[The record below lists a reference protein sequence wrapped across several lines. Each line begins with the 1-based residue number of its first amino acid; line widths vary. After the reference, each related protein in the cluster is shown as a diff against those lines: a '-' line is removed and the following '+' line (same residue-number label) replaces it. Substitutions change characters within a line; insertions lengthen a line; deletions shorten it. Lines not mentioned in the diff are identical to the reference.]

1 MSMAVSIC
9 CYGSGLARRWQDGGR
24 GGQVRGRDPNIR
36 RDNVPTSS
44 PWSPAT
50 ATQISKSGVDLTIAT
65 FNIVISMFYNYG
77 FVALYLKSLTDAPDG
92 GCWCVE
98 QGWMA
103 WAGEW

>member
-9 CYGSGLARRWQDGGR
+9 CYGSGLARWWPGGR

-36 RDNVPTSS
+36 GDNVPTSS

-50 ATQISKSGVDLTIAT
+50 ATQISKSCVDLTIAI

-92 GCWCVE
+92 GCWCEE